1 MRSVGN
7 AVIYVIN
14 AVTVVRDV
22 GVADEIIDGF
32 EIVVAEKL

>member
-22 GVADEIIDGF
+22 DVADEIIDGF